1 MTLKEDEIRELID
14 LLGKTRDREIDCD
27 ACLEQVAEFAEQQLS
42 GKEVPEALD
51 AVQQHL
57 DVCGECREEY
67 RVLMDVLRSSGDETR
82 N

>member
-1 MTLKEDEIRELID
+1 MTLKENEIKALID

-27 ACLEQVAEFAEQQLS
+27 ACLEQVAVFAEQQLS
-42 GKEVPEALD
+42 GKEVPEAMN
-51 AVQQHL
+51 AVQRHL

-67 RVLMDVLRSSGDETR
+67 RVLMDVLRSSSGELS